1 MKALD
6 IIKAMS
12 HDSTLAEYSQV
23 SQFDPDLHVEGLEV
37 EAWIAGLFGDFRLKA
52 GRIERGT
59 YLSVWQVDLDRV
71 SPFGELNAPD
81 VILERNRP
89 EVYEKDDRE
98 VWLWRIE

>member
-1 MKALD
+1 MEALD

-12 HDSTLAEYSQV
+12 YDSTLAEYSQV
-23 SQFDPDLHVEGLEV
+23 DEFHPTYEVEGLEV
-37 EAWIAGLFGDFRLKA
+37 QSWFTRIFGDFHLKA
-52 GRIERGT
+52 GRLVEGT
-59 YLSVWQVDLDRV
+59 YLSVWQVDLERV
-71 SPFGELNAPD
+71 SPFGENNAPD

>member
-1 MKALD
+1 MKALE

-12 HDSTLAEYSQV
+12 YDSTLAEYSQV
-23 SQFDPDLHVEGLEV
+23 NEFDPTFQEV
-37 EAWIAGLFGDFRLKA
+37 ESWIASVFGDFRLKA

-59 YLSVWQVDLDRV
+59 YLSVWQVDLERV

-81 VILERNRP
+81 VILERNRAK
-89 EVYEKDDRE
+89 VYEKDDRE

>member
-1 MKALD
+1 MEALE

-12 HDSTLAEYSQV
+12 YDSTLAEYSHV
-23 SQFDPDLHVEGLEV
+23 SEFDPDLQVEV
-37 EAWIAGLFGDFRLKA
+37 EAWITNVFGDFRLKA

-59 YLSVWQVDLDRV
+59 YLSVWQVDLERV
-71 SPFGELNAPD
+71 SPFGERNAPD